1 MTSRRVYTK
10 RQLAVLLFPVQL
22 SLQRVTAASHV
33 CRRLSNTIRQPCS
46 ESQLPH
52 MSAGDSPTRSGRV
65 WCSVLWGHCSF
76 LLGPEACKI
85 LCVSSKSGGSVHP
98 GLVEV
103 LQSNPADLQSQIP
116 WGYLI
121 SLPLSAGSPG
131 WKAWHGAQ
139 NFHKSGSTSVLQLFS
154 SLLAAHPLGMIF
166 DFIVIALLLP
176 SCCDFFFVSGRGVS
190 FLMGSNIYGTSI
202 VSCDFSSFTGGGECT
217 YFPSTILNQS
227 SSAMLFNDFFKML

>member
-10 RQLAVLLFPVQL
+10 RQLAVLLFPVRL

-139 NFHKSGSTSVLQLFS
+139 NFHKSGSTSVL
-154 SLLAAHPLGMIF
+154 
-166 DFIVIALLLP
+166 
-176 SCCDFFFVSGRGVS
+176 
-190 FLMGSNIYGTSI
+190 
-202 VSCDFSSFTGGGECT
+202 
-217 YFPSTILNQS
+217 
-227 SSAMLFNDFFKML
+227 

>member
-10 RQLAVLLFPVQL
+10 RQLAVLLFPVRL

-116 WGYLI
+116 WDTWSLSLSLLDPQAEKPDMGLRTFTRVGALLCYNCSPVCWLPTHWVWYLI
-121 SLPLSAGSPG
+121 LSWLHSSSHLVVTSSLSLDVEYLFWWVQISM
-131 WKAWHGAQ
+131 
-139 NFHKSGSTSVLQLFS
+139 VLQ
-154 SLLAAHPLGMIF
+154 
-166 DFIVIALLLP
+166 
-176 SCCDFFFVSGRGVS
+176 
-190 FLMGSNIYGTSI
+190 
-202 VSCDFSSFTGGGECT
+202 
-217 YFPSTILNQS
+217 
-227 SSAMLFNDFFKML
+227 